1 MKKYLSLW
9 SVSALLALNS
19 CVQEDLMKTGG
30 EEVAAQISL
39 SLPGNAV
46 QTRVDA
52 DNPALTDMRLFIYVY
67 NSNNE
72 LVTTIKEEGEDLSN
86 GYNGTVRLV
95 TGQDYKIA
103 AWADFGG
110 TYYSI
115 DDFGTVKL
123 TDMDLST
130 ARVSRQG
137 NDLKNDAYFVCED
150 VNLTASATVNLT
162 LKRPFGL
169 VQVTTK
175 DWGENAV
182 KPLRPTVYQT
192 TMKVPTS
199 LNLLTGVASEVQN
212 VDFTGVITD
221 GNGTEQKLSFDY
233 ILAGETNSRLAD
245 FNMHYYQGANKICD
259 YAFTNIPVQRNY
271 ITNITGNVLTKEGS
285 LNVTIDQNW
294 DGTQEVG
301 EAVTVTN
308 VAGLREALRDAKD
321 GDMILLAEGK
331 YDLGGPEDADAPGPN
346 GYYMII
352 NKGISLIGQGNVEI
366 TTSDDANSGVG
377 SLQNLVTVN
386 AAKVTIEN
394 INFVA
399 NYNTVYTGPNK
410 IIEVRAADFTARNC
424 TFTPNSKAPENG
436 GCAVYFSQQADNGLV
451 EGCEINNAAISFDG
465 LMKGNFEV
473 KGNTFDEGNANL
485 AFTTPNWT
493 SNDVTASTLYVN
505 IEGNTFKN
513 FEAYE
518 EGTVNPAVR
527 AYYGILNL
535 KNNTFPTDGV
545 YWKAYQF
552 GSIFV
557 DYNSIVDQ
565 YWHRDRTEP
574 KSFAISNNV
583 IEFETET
590 EPDNNWYAW
599 HGRKASVDMTAKSS
613 WEVTSTLTLTGENR
627 PVNKS
632 IWLNIDID
640 WPIVLFKQ
648 DETGNRFWK
657 YWNSED
663 EGGWVDVPADKNVPT
678 DAGDYEIKIAFNNG
692 VITEYINNIEIASY
706 EVSEKTTAVKEVIFN
721 SYSFGESYKTTWT
734 YPVVK

>member
-19 CVQEDLMKTGG
+19 CVQEDLVKTGG

-366 TTSDDANSGVG
+366 TTSHDANSGVG

-410 IIEVRAADFTARNC
+410 IIEVRATDFTARNC
-424 TFTPNSKAPENG
+424 TFTPNSKAPQNG

-473 KGNTFDEGNANL
+473 KGNTFDKGNTNF

-518 EGTVNPAVR
+518 EGTVNPVVR

-590 EPDNNWYAW
+590 EPGNNWYAW

-648 DETGNRFWK
+648 DETGKRFWR

-663 EGGWVDVPADKNVPT
+663 EGEWMDVPADKNVPT
-678 DAGDYEIKIAFNNG
+678 DAGNYEIKIAFNNG